1 MIIINFL
8 GLPLSNWQTFQ
19 WKCLHCQ
26 SLHRHHSCTLGKDMG
41 GHKAL
46 VIFGKYQPQIQSTN
60 LSSSSS
66 LSSPAPWGRT
76 WGARS
81 TSCSGRAPASSRSA
95 PRQGRPS
102 PSPGRCDDVV
112 GGGKCDRYPFG
123 HYCHHCNCQ
132 ISPRV
137 SGHPSSIII
146 HIPYGHHF
154 HHQYPS
160 DHQ

>member
-95 PRQGRPS
+95 PRQGLPS
-102 PSPGRCDDVV
+102 PSPGHCDYLGHVV
-112 GGGKCDRYPFG
+112 GHCDYLG
-123 HYCHHCNCQ
+123 HVVTLPRMDIIVHMTNYSILWI
-132 ISPRV
+132 ISL
-137 SGHPSSIII
+137 S
-146 HIPYGHHF
+146 
-154 HHQYPS
+154 Q
-160 DHQ
+160 